1 MKINKNNGVYRKD
14 FIKMDK
20 KYLTWPVGG
29 VIITI
34 SKITNHISNMINGG
48 DSYDKKRES
57 DSSHPGRRG

>member
-1 MKINKNNGVYRKD
+1 
-14 FIKMDK
+14 MDK
-20 KYLTWPVGG
+20 KYLTWPVDG

-34 SKITNHISNMINGG
+34 SKITNNISNVINGG